1 MPKIKYTVP
10 KGSKDCNGQE
20 CKQDLQF
27 DIDIPETKP
36 TTQIIPTPQ
45 IDYSNLAQLQT
56 QPLIPAAD
64 HTHKHEETKKI
75 THEDIKELMPKG
87 LNLMACPGGNC
98 GNEPII
104 NPIQTKKFK
113 TCPNGNCEANTVPKD
128 SKNCPYCK
136 KGINPDDDLDDGID
150 LTDDDD
156 E

>member
-64 HTHKHEETKKI
+64 HTHKHEETKKLKI
-75 THEDIKELMPKG
+75 CVVLYVVCVSVSIEI
-87 LNLMACPGGNC
+87 LNLN
-98 GNEPII
+98 N
-104 NPIQTKKFK
+104 
-113 TCPNGNCEANTVPKD
+113 V
-128 SKNCPYCK
+128 
-136 KGINPDDDLDDGID
+136 
-150 LTDDDD
+150 
-156 E
+156 